1 MASAVKR
8 SRTRPRWL
16 AASVAAALVAIVT
29 VLNTTALYILLPE
42 GLIQSRLKQHPAANT
57 ERSVIEQVTARRGL
71 RVSISS
77 TEHGFLWSDGRKLG
91 KDRIR
96 LDLGQSRVVFS
107 RAMEAILVFD
117 ADSRLEAIRVRK
129 EVNAP

>member
-1 MASAVKR
+1 MKR

-29 VLNTTALYILLPE
+29 VLNTTTLYILLPE

-57 ERSVIEQVTARRGL
+57 ERSVIEHVTARRGL
-71 RVSISS
+71 RVSTSS
-77 TEHGFLWSDGRKLG
+77 TEHGFLWSDGGTLG
-91 KDRIR
+91 KGYIR
-96 LDLGQSRVVFS
+96 LDLGPSRAVFSRVV
-107 RAMEAILVFD
+107 EAILIFD
-117 ADSRLEAIRVRK
+117 SASRLEAIHVLK